1 MLFAVTKFKCFLGG
15 KDDSITNM
23 STDRDIEQA
32 TTVNEHPIKPLEKD
46 LTH

>member
-1 MLFAVTKFKCFLGG
+1 MLPRWKRRLYNKRHQ
-15 KDDSITNM
+15 M